1 MKFTVREGF
10 VVAYT
15 DRLKNG
21 DKVVERDYTF
31 YPEDGAVDLDAEHAA
46 AHAHKLEGVDKPAQA
61 FLEKLYVA
69 TPEPVA
75 PTDLQ
80 SIIAAAVQAGI
91 AAFQAAS
98 QASQKP
104 AT

>member
-15 DRLKNG
+15 DRIKSG
-21 DKVVERDYTF
+21 DKVIEREYAF
-31 YPEDGAVDLDAEHAA
+31 YPEDGAFDLDAEHAA
-46 AHAHKLEGVDKPAQA
+46 AHAHKLEAADKAAQA
-61 FLEKLYVA
+61 LLERLYVA

-75 PTDLQ
+75 APDMQ
-80 SIIAAAVQAGI
+80 AMIAAAVQAGI

-98 QASQKP
+98 QKP
-104 AT
+104 AS